1 MFYVNVYEIIN
12 LKINY
17 TMKKLPGILLIA
29 LAFCLVSPVL
39 YSQEDVVKM
48 LSGNLNDA
56 EKLSKE
62 YLEPFGKSL
71 GTSLNNGWYN
81 SAKPH
86 KLFGFDITFTAAITV
101 PPSGD
106 RKFDVSKLNLE
117 YWELQDPN
125 DNMAPTVTGEKTGG
139 PRLVDQATG
148 TSASID
154 LPQGANLRFIPAPI
168 VQVGVG
174 LPFHTEIMGRFFPK
188 VDISGVG
195 NFSLWGVGIKNEF
208 KEFIPVFKRLPI
220 DVSILLGYTKLKSSF
235 DIKSNQTLDFEATG
249 FTGKLLISKS
259 IPVLTVY
266 AGVGYN
272 KSNTDVALKGT
283 YEATIAGVN
292 QSIKDPL
299 SLDFSNSGV
308 NANIGLRI
316 KLALI
321 AFHFDY
327 ALGKYSILN
336 AGVGINFR

>member
-1 MFYVNVYEIIN
+1 
-12 LKINY
+12 
-17 TMKKLPGILLIA
+17 MKKLPGILLIA

-56 EKLSKE
+56 EKLSKA

-86 KLFGFDITFTAAITV
+86 KLFGFDITFTAAITL

-125 DNMAPTVTGEKTGG
+125 DNMAPSVTGEKTGA

-148 TSASID
+148 SSAFID

-283 YEATIAGVN
+283 YVIPNVGTMEN
-292 QSIKDPL
+292 PL
-299 SLDFSNSGV
+299 DLSFSNGGV

-316 KLALI
+316 KLALL